1 MKRIFCIILAVML
14 LTALAMPAMA
24 AEEESVISPRYSYIE
39 GLSASLAID
48 DTFGL
53 TACYASSV
61 VYGGDSVVLTCSLQ
75 QYNGSYWTTVKSWT
89 ATTKPAATIAKNY
102 GVYSGYT
109 YRVKASCSVYNS
121 SGTLLESG
129 TCYSNQ
135 VYY

>member
-1 MKRIFCIILAVML
+1 MKRFFCIILAVML
-14 LTALAMPAMA
+14 LAALAMPAMA

-39 GLSASLAID
+39 GLSASLAINSW
-48 DTFGL
+48 GL
-53 TACYASSV
+53 TDCYASSV
-61 VYGGDSVVLTCSLQ
+61 VFRGDSVVLTCSLQ

-89 ATTKPAATIAKNY
+89 STDKPSAAIAKNY

-129 TCYSNQ
+129 YIYSNEV
-135 VYY
+135 VY